1 MSVQPVVEKPV
12 QPAVDKAAMGGVLL
26 ELKDTMR
33 DFTLKWE
40 KLVGLCTVI
49 EFLGMILDTLRMEPR
64 LPEEKAAECLT
75 KRKKYK
81 TRELLSLIGK
91 LAHTCRIFLRTG

>member
-1 MSVQPVVEKPV
+1 M
-12 QPAVDKAAMGGVLL
+12 

-33 DFTLKWE
+33 YFPLKWE
-40 KLVGLCTVI
+40 KLVGPCTVI

-75 KRKKYK
+75 KWSKRKKCK

-91 LAHTCRIFLRTG
+91 LAHACRIFLRTR